1 MGREGI
7 TEVEFRLL
15 RDYIELQC
23 GIALTEDKAYLVE
36 TRLAGLLAETG
47 SPDFGSFYRLAQSGT
62 LPGLKEKIVDAMTTN
77 ETLWFRDGHPFR
89 ILREKLLPE
98 LGEQL
103 RANRRF
109 RIRIWSAA
117 SSTGQEPYSIA
128 MEVLEY
134 CRRTPGLNPDQF
146 EILATDI
153 SPSALFLA
161 KAARYDNA
169 AIGRGL
175 PEDMKARYFTQSGP
189 VWSVNDE
196 VKRLV
201 TLKKF
206 NLQEPLGP
214 LGKFDIV
221 FCRYV
226 TIYFA
231 DAFKRR
237 IYEGI
242 AQLLAPEGYLIISA
256 VENLSTFANEF
267 QNLSHGGGTYYQCRL
282 NGVTP

>member
-1 MGREGI
+1 MAAETI
-7 TEVEFRLL
+7 SDVEFKLL

-23 GIALTEDKAYLVE
+23 GIALSEDKTYLVE
-36 TRLAGLLAETG
+36 TRLAGLLAENG
-47 SPDFGSFYRLAQSGT
+47 CADFGSFYRLASGGT
-62 LPGLKEKIVDAMTTN
+62 KPDLKDKIVDAMTTN

-98 LGEQL
+98 LADHLKQG
-103 RANRRF
+103 RRF

-128 MEVLEY
+128 MEILEF
-134 CRRTPGLNPDQF
+134 CRRNPGLSPDQF

-161 KAARYDNA
+161 RAARYDNA
-169 AIGRGL
+169 AIGRGM
-175 PEDMKARYFTQSGP
+175 PEELKAKYFTQAGQ
-189 VWSVNDE
+189 VWSLNEE
-196 VKRLV
+196 VKKMV
-201 TLKKF
+201 TLRKF
-206 NLQEPLGP
+206 NLQDPLGP
-214 LGKFDIV
+214 LGRFDIV

-231 DAFKRR
+231 EPFKKR

-256 VENLSTFANEF
+256 VENLGGYSNAF
-267 QNLSHGGGTYYQCRL
+267 QNLSHSGGTYYQCRT
-282 NGVTP
+282 NGVAP